1 MADTRLPMDA
11 EPASG
16 MSQYLAVLW
25 RRRWIV
31 VGTVVL
37 AVSAAVVFTARQ
49 SPAYKA
55 KTTLVV
61 GQSGGLVQPQNAGAI
76 QPFSATMQELIKSSV
91 VAQDVIRALDLK
103 ESPESLLGQI
113 SIAFNPESA
122 ALNVSVVDTS
132 PERAKA
138 IAAQVGV
145 SFSALVKERFGKRPA
160 GAGPLATPP
169 LTATVWDPAYVVPG
183 KIRPRPKLNLT
194 VAAILGLV
202 LGVLAA
208 FVVDYFDRRL
218 RTADEIEQALGVPVI
233 GQIPSLKK
241 GTRDRPRMLWD
252 ENEDFSESFRALRAN
267 LQYLAVNR
275 SLRTMLVTSPAPGQ
289 GKTTVCANIA
299 IALAQ
304 SGVSVAVLD
313 ADLRR
318 PKLGELFGIPPS
330 RPGLTTALV
339 GTKEIS
345 EVVSHVDLPDVGR
358 AIGEQNLSGNQV
370 AVVASGRLPPN
381 PSELVGSPRMQQ
393 VIGELSGVFDQVIV
407 DSPPMLLVADSL
419 ELAQHVDGVIVV
431 VRLKE
436 VTADDVKEL
445 RALADRLGITLV
457 GAVVTDVP
465 ARSAYGYS
473 HDSSESAGEPARA
486 SAPAPATAPPRLAS
500 GPSAAQGRTQTR
512 APNS

>member
-1 MADTRLPMDA
+1 MADTRLLIDA

-16 MSQYLAVLW
+16 LGQYLAVLW
-25 RRRWIV
+25 RRKWIV

-37 AVSAAVVFTARQ
+37 AVAAAALFTARQ

-91 VAQDVIRALDLK
+91 VAQEVIRALGLK
-103 ESPESLLGQI
+103 QSPESLLGEI

-138 IAAQVGV
+138 IAAEVGV
-145 SFSALVKERFGKRPA
+145 AFSALVKERFGQPAA
-160 GAGPLATPP
+160 GAGSSATPP

-183 KIRPRPKLNLT
+183 KISPRPKLNLT

-208 FVVDYFDRRL
+208 FVVDFFDRRL
-218 RTADEIEQALGVPVI
+218 RTVDEIERALGVPVI
-233 GQIPSLKK
+233 GQIPSWKK
-241 GTRDRPRMLWD
+241 GSLDRPRMLWD
-252 ENEDFSESFRALRAN
+252 ENEDFAESFRALRAN

-318 PKLGELFGIPPS
+318 PRLGEMFGIPPT
-330 RPGLTTALV
+330 RAGLTNALV

-345 EVVSHVDLPDVGR
+345 DVVSRVELPKVGLALR
-358 AIGEQNLSGNQV
+358 EQNGNPV
-370 AVVASGRLPPN
+370 AVVTSGGLPPN

-393 VIGELSGVFDQVIV
+393 VIGELSGAFDQVIV

-436 VTADDVKEL
+436 VTTDDVKEL
-445 RALADRLGITLV
+445 RALTDRLGITVV

-473 HDSSESAGEPARA
+473 HDSSERAGEPTQA
-486 SAPAPATAPPRLAS
+486 SPPAPATAPRRLAT
-500 GPSAAQGRTQTR
+500 GRSAAQGRTQTR
-512 APNS
+512 APNG